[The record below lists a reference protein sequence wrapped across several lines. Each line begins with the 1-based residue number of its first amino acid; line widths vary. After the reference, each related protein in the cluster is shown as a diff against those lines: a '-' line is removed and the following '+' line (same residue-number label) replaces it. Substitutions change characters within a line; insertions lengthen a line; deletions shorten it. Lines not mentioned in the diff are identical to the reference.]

1 MKPIA
6 IAAALLLAQDV
17 VEDPYFKNWSK
28 CKPGTRVTLKIEE
41 EWGGKKAEAETTLE
55 LKSVSDKEVVLTV
68 TGFMVVDGKKIEYPA
83 KETKL
88 EPKSKRAA
96 VDPKAKIEEGDEEV
110 ETAGRK
116 FKCHWVKSTT
126 DKGWETTWT
135 SDDAPGRIV
144 KAQGEG
150 QGRKWKRWLGA
161 IEMK

>member
-1 MKPIA
+1 MFENIRKYDRP
-6 IAAALLLAQDV
+6 
-17 VEDPYFKNWSK
+17 
-28 CKPGTRVTLKIEE
+28 
-41 EWGGKKAEAETTLE
+41 
-55 LKSVSDKEVVLTV
+55 VVLHVITKK
-68 TGFMVVDGKKIEYPA
+68 GRGGPNVDTSPDALHGISPKS